1 VVGDTAP
8 AMAWLA
14 RLLPRDDGLPPVPA
28 VVLNVAAQLLATEAG
43 ADAHPAMSRV
53 HVTGRGWIT
62 ARAQRLGGDG
72 RIAVT
77 LAPVSAAERAEIYCR
92 ALGLTAREEQVLGLL
107 GAGRDTRAVASEL
120 HLAPTTV
127 QDHLKSVF
135 AKTGTRSRGS
145 LVAQAYGGA
154 DGVGGA

>member
-1 VVGDTAP
+1 
-8 AMAWLA
+8 MAWLA
-14 RLLPRDDGLPPVPA
+14 RLLPRGDGLPPVPA

-120 HLAPTTV
+120 HLAPNTV

-154 DGVGGA
+154 DRVGGA